1 MDDIANTAP
10 PAATDHKIVEE
21 LLRVAKLTRAH
32 VDIALRV
39 ADLHPGQDEMI
50 CVLTTKPIM
59 TVSEIADL
67 LNIRSS
73 TVSKTTDRLVAKGL
87 VKRVPVELDHRK
99 TALVLTEAGV
109 ETQALVREI
118 WRGVEENLFGDLSAS
133 EKDEIRE
140 GLELLDSRLRERVA
154 RFRRPLQ
161 QSTSENGLR
170 FDP

>member
-39 ADLHPGQDEMI
+39 ADLHPGQDELI
-50 CVLTTKPIM
+50 CALTPKPTM

-67 LNIRSS
+67 LHIRSS
-73 TVSKTTDRLVAKGL
+73 TVSKSTDRLVTKDL
-87 VKRVPVELDHRK
+87 VERVPFESDRRK
-99 TALVLTEAGV
+99 IRLVLTPAGV
-109 ETQALVREI
+109 NTQELVREI
-118 WRGVEENLFGDLSAS
+118 WRGVEKNLFGDLSAS

-140 GLELLDSRLRERVA
+140 GLELLDSRLRERVD
-154 RFRRPLQ
+154 RFRQPLQ
-161 QSTSENGLR
+161 QSTSENGS
-170 FDP
+170 